1 MARKRNPNR
10 DKAFEVYKNSGGN
23 ITPKAIAEN
32 LKENAANI
40 RVWKNTD
47 KWDEQLGIKKNKRGA
62 PKNNKNAKGN
72 TGGAPKG
79 NLNSL
84 THGLRCDET
93 KRLPTEFIKK
103 WFPIATRNAYEDTMK
118 LEMTKLDML
127 GHSIDTLWAKILRS
141 QSLTYVK
148 NKKDTTKELKKESWG
163 KTDSKEYELQFAWDK
178 ENTNMDIQSKAM
190 ERLSKMIKTYEELL
204 HKNWDLATEE
214 QKARIEVLKSRVTKD
229 EDTEVEDDGFIEAL
243 EGKIDG
249 IWEE

>member
-1 MARKRNPNR
+1 MAKSRNPNR
-10 DKAFEVYKNSGGN
+10 DEAFKLYESNNSLM
-23 ITPKAIAEN
+23 PKKIAEQLN
-32 LKENAANI
+32 ENVENI
-40 RVWKNTD
+40 RAWKYQD
-47 KWDEQLGIKKNKRGA
+47 KWDEKLGIKKNKRGA
-62 PKNNKNAKGN
+62 PRKNRNALGN

-79 NLNSL
+79 NLNNFK
-84 THGLRCDET
+84 HGLCCDET

-103 WFPIATRNAYEDTMK
+103 WFPIATRNAYEDSMK

-148 NKKDTTKELKKESWG
+148 NKKDMTKELKKQSWG
-163 KTDSKEYELQFAWDK
+163 KTDSKEFELQFAWDK

-214 QKARIEVLKSRVTKD
+214 QKARIEVLKSRVTKN